1 MRSILIF
8 SCPDQAGIQS
18 KVTNLLFKYNCFIT
32 DVDSFSNTDSETFFS
47 RIFFKASSIKELKS
61 EFKLLAN
68 NLKMSYMF
76 KNPNR
81 KLKVAI
87 LVSHES
93 HCLNDLIYRSLHKDL
108 NIDIKT
114 VISNHTNVK
123 QLVKKNNIPFNLI
136 DTKKFD
142 KEKCEIKINQILKS
156 KRIELVILARYMQ
169 IMSEDFVN
177 NWSGKC
183 INIHH
188 SFLPSFKGARPYH
201 QAYQKG
207 VKMIGATAH
216 YVTKDL
222 DEGQIIEQ
230 GIEEI
235 NHKNSIDDLVSKGN
249 DIECRVLS
257 RAIKY
262 HSEHRVFIN
271 QNKTIVFK

>member
-1 MRSILIF
+1 MKSILIF

-18 KVTNLLFKYNCFIT
+18 KVTNLLFKYDCFIT
-32 DVDSFSNTDSETFFS
+32 DVDSFSDTDSRTFFS
-47 RIFFKASSIKELKS
+47 RIFFKGSRIKELKL

-68 NLKMSYMF
+68 SLKMTYVF
-76 KNPNR
+76 KNPNK

-87 LVSHES
+87 LVSRES
-93 HCLNDLIYRSLHKDL
+93 HCLNDLIYRSLYKDL
-108 NIDIKT
+108 KIDIKT

-142 KEKCEIKINQILKS
+142 IEINQILRS
-156 KRIELVILARYMQ
+156 KRVELVILARYMQ

-188 SFLPSFKGARPYH
+188 SFLPSFKGAKPYH

-262 HSEHRVFIN
+262 HSEHKVFIN

>member
-1 MRSILIF
+1 MKSILIF

-18 KVTNLLFKYNCFIT
+18 KVTNLLFKYDCFIT
-32 DVDSFSNTDSETFFS
+32 DVDSFSDTDSRTFFS
-47 RIFFKASSIKELKS
+47 RIFFKGPRIKELKL

-76 KNPNR
+76 KNPNK

-87 LVSHES
+87 LVSRES
-93 HCLNDLIYRSLHKDL
+93 HCLNDLIYRSLYKDL
-108 NIDIKT
+108 KIDIKT

-142 KEKCEIKINQILKS
+142 KKKCEIEINQILRS
-156 KRIELVILARYMQ
+156 KRVELVILARYMQ

-177 NWSGKC
+177 NWFGKC

>member
-1 MRSILIF
+1 MKSILIF
-8 SCPDQAGIQS
+8 SCPDQGGIQS
-18 KVTNLLFKYNCFIT
+18 KVTNLLFKYDCFIT
-32 DVDSFSNTDSETFFS
+32 DVDSFSDTDSRTFFS
-47 RIFFKASSIKELKS
+47 RIFFKGSRIKELKL

-68 NLKMSYMF
+68 SLKMSYMF
-76 KNPNR
+76 KNPNK

-87 LVSHES
+87 LVSRES
-93 HCLNDLIYRSLHKDL
+93 HCLNDLIYRSLYKDL
-108 NIDIKT
+108 KIDIKT

-142 KEKCEIKINQILKS
+142 KKKCEIKINQILRS
-156 KRIELVILARYMQ
+156 KRVELVILARYMQ

>member
-1 MRSILIF
+1 MKLILIF
-8 SCPDQAGIQS
+8 SCPDQSGIQS
-18 KVTNLLFKYNCFIT
+18 KVTNLLFKYDCFIT
-32 DVDSFSNTDSETFFS
+32 DVDSFSDKDSRTFFS
-47 RIFFKASSIKELKS
+47 RIFFKGSRIKELKL

-68 NLKMSYMF
+68 SLKMTYVF
-76 KNPNR
+76 KNPNK

-87 LVSHES
+87 LVSRES
-93 HCLNDLIYRSLHKDL
+93 HCLNDLIYRSLYKDL
-108 NIDIKT
+108 KIDIKT

-142 KEKCEIKINQILKS
+142 KKKCEIKINQILRS
-156 KRIELVILARYMQ
+156 KRVELVILARYMQ

>member
-1 MRSILIF
+1 MKSILIF

-18 KVTNLLFKYNCFIT
+18 KVTNLLFKYDCFTT
-32 DVDSFSNTDSETFFS
+32 DVDSFSDTDSRTFFS
-47 RIFFKASSIKELKS
+47 RIFFKGSRIKELKL
-61 EFKLLAN
+61 EFKLLASS
-68 NLKMSYMF
+68 LKMTYVF
-76 KNPNR
+76 KNPNK

-87 LVSHES
+87 LVSRES
-93 HCLNDLIYRSLHKDL
+93 HCLNDLIYRSLYKDL
-108 NIDIKT
+108 KIDIKT

-142 KEKCEIKINQILKS
+142 KKKCEIKINQILRS
-156 KRIELVILARYMQ
+156 KRVELVILARYMQ

-216 YVTKDL
+216 YITKDL